1 MKLTELRQIIREEI
15 SKARLNESQLT
26 FSEKEMQKLIEKTQQ
41 GVFEDN
47 MNHPI
52 LKAFAKKVGLS
63 TKEAYD
69 KLDDIANNDSE
80 AGDEELLNKTFLKCV
95 VENLNEL

>member
-1 MKLTELRQIIREEI
+1 
-15 SKARLNESQLT
+15 
-26 FSEKEMQKLIEKTQQ
+26 MQKLIEKTQQ

-80 AGDEELLNKTFLKCV
+80 AEDED
-95 VENLNEL
+95 